1 MAQVTIRIN
10 GYAYTVGCQD
20 GEEEHLLAMADEVER
35 RIETIKVAA
44 GPSGEARMLVMA
56 SLLMADDLY
65 EVNQAL
71 KAAQAGQPSGAGR
84 SEARPAAGK
93 AGKACGRDC
102 PGPGASLDREGGAA
116 RFDRQYI
123 PWATKQLP
131 RELALSGSWSRY
143 LVPTC
148 TSRLWEDETPTA
160 MAAPHFSADLIEA
173 KRALRQRMLAA
184 RAAWDPAC
192 GAALGEHVLREVP
205 PPAGPWCRGSGR
217 WARRSTSGRC

>member
-20 GEEEHLLAMADEVER
+20 GEEEHLLAMANEVER

-65 EVNQAL
+65 EVNRAL
-71 KAAQAGQPSGAGR
+71 KAAQAGQPIAAPSR

-93 AGKACGRDC
+93 TGAARGRDC
-102 PGPGASLDREGGAA
+102 PGPGASLDGEGGAA

-123 PWATKQLP
+123 PWATKHLP

-148 TSRLWEDETPTA
+148 TSRLWEDDTPTA
-160 MAAPHFSADLIEA
+160 MAAPHS
-173 KRALRQRMLAA
+173 
-184 RAAWDPAC
+184 
-192 GAALGEHVLREVP
+192 P
-205 PPAGPWCRGSGR
+205 PI
-217 WARRSTSGRC
+217 